1 MDISFRYQIERFH
14 IGETVRQLKRN
25 LPLMAEAKLQQK
37 LKTTKLFP
45 LADVPSLWF
54 QNYKE
59 INPNQKSEEQ
69 NKLLLMQYC

>member
-1 MDISFRYQIERFH
+1 MIVPVLTENFNID
-14 IGETVRQLKRN
+14 ETRRQLKSN

-45 LADVPSLWF
+45 LADVPSLW
-54 QNYKE
+54 NYKE